1 MAIFGQGCSSYSLDE
16 PLDRETLDLA
26 LADRG
31 VDPGRVV
38 MPYALRED
46 MAKWARETVEGEV
59 LGLEKLQALSD
70 RLLDPDELPI
80 DYVWG
85 YTGTAK
91 EVFDQREANCLAF
104 TNLFVGMARAVD
116 VPVYFMAVDNVESFR
131 KEGDLVI
138 VSDHVAVGFGGPG
151 ERKVF
156 DFSEERDGDLRFVR
170 RLSDLTAIA
179 MFHSNRGAE
188 ALQRGRIDEALLW
201 LRVAVQIDDRLMN
214 AWVNLGVAE
223 RRIGRYVE
231 AEAAY
236 KRALV
241 LDPRGVSAFQNLASL
256 LRYQGR
262 MEEAEAYEEILGSAQ
277 SQNPFTYL
285 SLGDLSLQGG
295 RFDEARRFYR
305 RAVNLSS
312 GAEAYAA
319 LGQAAAAAGDLRQA
333 RRHLRKA
340 LRADE
345 TNPRAAA
352 LRQLLQ
358 RPSGA
363 GEDAATPN

>member
-1 MAIFGQGCSSYSLDE
+1 MAALGLGLLLGVFAQGCATYPIDE
-16 PLDRETLDLA
+16 PLDRVSLDRA
-26 LADRG
+26 LTDRG

-46 MAKWARETVEGEV
+46 MVAWARETVEGHA
-59 LGLEKLQALSD
+59 LGPEKLQALSE

-91 EVFDQREANCLAF
+91 DVFDRREANCLAF

-116 VPVYFMAVDNVESFR
+116 VPVYFMAVDHVESFR

-138 VSDHVAVGFGGPG
+138 VSDHVAVGFGEPG
-151 ERKVF
+151 QPLVF
-156 DFSEERDGDLRFVR
+156 DFSEERDSDLRFVR

-188 ALQRGRIDEALLW
+188 ALQRGRVDEALLW

-223 RRIGRYVE
+223 RRVGRYAE
-231 AEAAY
+231 AETAY
-236 KRALV
+236 QRALA
-241 LDPRGVSAFQNLASL
+241 LDPRSASAFQNLASL
-256 LRYQGR
+256 LRYRGR
-262 MEEAEAYEEILGSAQ
+262 MEEARAYEEILGSAQ

-295 RFDEARRFYR
+295 RFE
-305 RAVNLSS
+305 
-312 GAEAYAA
+312 
-319 LGQAAAAAGDLRQA
+319 
-333 RRHLRKA
+333 
-340 LRADE
+340 
-345 TNPRAAA
+345 
-352 LRQLLQ
+352 
-358 RPSGA
+358 
-363 GEDAATPN
+363 